1 MHENLLAYHCGIRLQ
16 CMLPA
21 WDGMTCWQLADMHV
35 LCQQADGSSQQG
47 SHHGSDLALAE
58 VAEYLASDNK
68 LPSAGS
74 LGSTSAE
81 PHIFRP
87 GWEDIFRMNQKQ
99 LEVCFLS

>member
-1 MHENLLAYHCGIRLQ
+1 
-16 CMLPA
+16 
-21 WDGMTCWQLADMHV
+21 MTCWQLADKCMYYV
-35 LCQQADGSSQQG
+35 KQADGSSQQG

-68 LPSAGS
+68 LPSVGS
-74 LGSTSAE
+74 LGSTSAK